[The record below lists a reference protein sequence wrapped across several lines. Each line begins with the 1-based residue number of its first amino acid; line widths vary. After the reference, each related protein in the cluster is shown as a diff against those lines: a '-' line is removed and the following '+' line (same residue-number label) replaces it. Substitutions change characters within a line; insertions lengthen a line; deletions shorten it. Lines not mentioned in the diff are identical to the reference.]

1 MIENKVV
8 VGISQGDL
16 NGIGLEIILK
26 TLSEPGLSEICVP
39 ILFSSQKTVSYFR
52 KMLNL
57 EEFNFQ
63 SFDVTLPMCTLK
75 NQTFLF
81 VTKKK

>member
-39 ILFSSQKTVSYFR
+39 ILFSSQKTVSY
-52 KMLNL
+52 L
-57 EEFNFQ
+57 ER
-63 SFDVTLPMCTLK
+63 C
-75 NQTFLF
+75 
-81 VTKKK
+81 